1 MWEDYVSE
9 VAVDYERLLR
19 DNAAAAPAGFD
30 DYLRGR
36 PEITPLDGLRSKSAA
51 KEAAKAKNN
60 AFIAQRRV
68 DARALLRSALE
79 QGYLPWGADYHVQY
93 GDFSPAGAAGDPIVL
108 SDDEVSD
115 DDVVVE

>member
-1 MWEDYVSE
+1 M
-9 VAVDYERLLR
+9 
-19 DNAAAAPAGFD
+19 
-30 DYLRGR
+30 R
-36 PEITPLDGLRSKSAA
+36 PKQ
-51 KEAAKAKNN
+51 KNN
-60 AFIAQRRV
+60 AFLAQRRV

-93 GDFSPAGAAGDPIVL
+93 SDFSPAGAAGDPIVL

>member
-9 VAVDYERLLR
+9 AAVDYERLLR

-36 PEITPLDGLRSKSAA
+36 PEITPLDGLRSTSAA
-51 KEAAKAKNN
+51 KDAAKAKNN
-60 AFIAQRRV
+60 AFLAQRRV